1 MKINHKEV
9 CVFTTC
15 PFCGHENEVEVNH
28 MDYLDWQNGEL
39 AQDAFPYLSANERE
53 MLISGCCPRCWEK
66 MFWGD
71 EE

>member
-39 AQDAFPYLSANERE
+39 VQDAFPYLSANERE
-53 MLISGCCPRCWEK
+53 MLISGCCPRCWDK